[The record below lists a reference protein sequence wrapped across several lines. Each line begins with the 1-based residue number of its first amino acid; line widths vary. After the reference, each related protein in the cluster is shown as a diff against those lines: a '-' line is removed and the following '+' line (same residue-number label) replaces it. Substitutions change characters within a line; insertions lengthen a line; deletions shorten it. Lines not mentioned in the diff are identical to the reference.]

1 MNIFKKI
8 IKWLKKS
15 CCSNDLIVDEYQNDY
30 FYTVKSEDS
39 LSYSDSLFYSDSL
52 SDSLSDSP

>member
-15 CCSNDLIVDEYQNDY
+15 CCSNHLIDEYQPDY

-39 LSYSDSLFYSDSL
+39 LSYSDSE
-52 SDSLSDSP
+52 SP

>member
-15 CCSNDLIVDEYQNDY
+15 CCSNELVLVDEYQPDY

-39 LSYSDSLFYSDSL
+39 LSEDSLSYSDSE
-52 SDSLSDSP
+52 SP